1 MRGNKQDQV
10 EIGGLF
16 NVEDRIGPKHP
27 IREVKRQCD
36 AALRAMSGHFDEIYA
51 AHGRP
56 SIPPERLLKAKVLM
70 ALYSVRSDRMF
81 CERLNYDL
89 LFQWFL
95 DMNPSEAAFD
105 ASTFSQNQSRLIQHE
120 VADLF
125 FHEVVE
131 LARAQKWVSNEHF
144 TVDGTLIEAW
154 ASAKSFRPKSEPP
167 QGPGPGN
174 PWSEFAGKPR
184 KNDTHA
190 STTDP
195 EAKLVRKNDGDKAR
209 LCFGAHAVM
218 ENRNGLC
225 VLFQVRN
232 AVGEPESAV
241 AVDGVI
247 ELRNRGFQPKSVGAD
262 RGYHTET
269 FIEELR
275 AEKIEPHPAL
285 MARRHPRGVKRNR
298 RWAAS
303 QKVRKRIEEIF
314 GWMKTTGN
322 FRKSRYRGVARTNA
336 AAQYVAAACNLIRM
350 AKLMLTAPP
359 KLAGA

>member
-1 MRGNKQDQV
+1 MRGHKEKQV
-10 EIGGLF
+10 EISGLF
-16 NVEDRIGPKHP
+16 NVEDRIDPKHP

-36 AALRAMSGHFDEIYA
+36 AALRAMSAHFDEIYA
-51 AHGRP
+51 RQGRP

-105 ASTFSQNQSRLIQHE
+105 ASTFSQNQKRLIQHE

-154 ASAKSFRPKSEPP
+154 ASAKSFRPKNEPP
-167 QGPGPGN
+167 RGPGAGN

-195 EAKLVRKNDGDKAR
+195 EAKLVRKSDGDKAR

-225 VLFQVRN
+225 VLLSVRN

-247 ELRNRGFQPKSVGAD
+247 ELRNRGFTPKSVGAD

-275 AEKIEPHPAL
+275 EEKIAPHPAL
-285 MARRHPRGVKRNR
+285 MDSRHARGVKRNATWR
-298 RWAAS
+298 AS

-322 FRKSRYRGVARTNA
+322 FRKTRYRGVERTHA
-336 AAQYVAAACNLIRM
+336 AAQYVAAACNLVRM
-350 AKLMLTAPP
+350 AKLMITAPP
-359 KLAGA
+359 KMAGA

>member
-1 MRGNKQDQV
+1 MRGQKQKQV

-16 NVEDRIGPKHP
+16 NVEDRIDPKHP

-51 AHGRP
+51 VQGRP

-105 ASTFSQNQSRLIQHE
+105 ASTFSQNQKRLIEHE
-120 VADLF
+120 VAELF

-154 ASAKSFRPKSEPP
+154 ASAKSFKPKGGDRS
-167 QGPGPGN
+167 GPGAGN
-174 PWSEFAGKPR
+174 QWSEFAGKAR

-241 AVDGVI
+241 AVDGI
-247 ELRNRGFQPKSVGAD
+247 LELRNRGFTPKSVGAD

-275 AEKIEPHPAL
+275 TEKIEPHPAL
-285 MARRHPRGVKRNR
+285 MDRRHPRGVQRNG
-298 RWAAS
+298 RWRAS
-303 QKVRKRIEEIF
+303 QKTRKRIEEIF

-322 FRKSRYRGVARTNA
+322 FRKTRYRGIARTNA

-359 KLAGA
+359 KMAGA

>member
-1 MRGNKQDQV
+1 LFSV
-10 EIGGLF
+10 E
-16 NVEDRIGPKHP
+16 ERIGQKHP

-36 AALRAMSGHFDEIYA
+36 AALDAMSAHFDEIYA
-51 AHGRP
+51 KQGRP

-95 DMNPSEAAFD
+95 DMNSSEAAFD
-105 ASTFSQNQSRLIQHE
+105 ASTFSQNQQRLIEHE

-131 LARAQKWVSNEHF
+131 LARAQNWVSNEHF

-154 ASAKSFRPKSEPP
+154 ASAKSFRPKNEPP
-167 QGPGPGN
+167 QGPGAGN

-195 EAKLVRKNDGDKAR
+195 EAKLVRKSDGDKAR

-225 VLFQVRN
+225 VLLNVRN

-241 AVDGVI
+241 AVDGI
-247 ELRNRGFQPKSVGAD
+247 LELRNRGFAPKTVGAD

-275 AEKIEPHPAL
+275 EEKITAHPAL
-285 MARRHPRGVKRNR
+285 MDSREKRGVKRNR
-298 RWAAS
+298 GYIAS
-303 QKVRKRIEEIF
+303 QKVRKRVEEIF

-322 FRKSRYRGVARTNA
+322 FRKTRYRGIARTHA
-336 AAQYVAAACNLIRM
+336 ATYCAAAACNL

-359 KLAGA
+359 KPSGA

>member
-1 MRGNKQDQV
+1 MRGHKVKQV

-16 NVEDRIGPKHP
+16 NVEDRIDAKHP
-27 IREVKRQCD
+27 IRAVKRQCD

-51 AHGRP
+51 KEGRP

-70 ALYSVRSDRMF
+70 ALYSVRSDRQF

-95 DMNPSEAAFD
+95 DMNPSEEAFD
-105 ASTFSQNQSRLIQHE
+105 ASSFSQNQKRLIQHE

-125 FHEVVE
+125 FHEVVQ
-131 LARAQKWVSNEHF
+131 LARAQKWISNEHF

-154 ASAKSFRPKSEPP
+154 ASAKSFRPKDEPP
-167 QGPGPGN
+167 QGPGAGN
-174 PWSEFAGKPR
+174 PWAEFAGKAR

-195 EAKLVRKNDGDKAR
+195 EAKLVRRNDGDKAR

-225 VLFQVRN
+225 VLFSVRN
-232 AVGEPESAV
+232 AIGEPESAV
-241 AVDGVI
+241 AVEGI
-247 ELRNRGFQPKSVGAD
+247 LELRNRGFTPKSVGAD

-275 AEKIEPHPAL
+275 EERIDAHPA
-285 MARRHPRGVKRNR
+285 MMKSRTTHRVKRNQCWR
-298 RWAAS
+298 AS
-303 QKVRKRIEEIF
+303 QKARKRIEEIF

-322 FRKSRYRGVARTNA
+322 FRKTRYRGVARTHA

-359 KLAGA
+359 RMAGA

>member
-1 MRGNKQDQV
+1 MRGHKQKQV

-16 NVEDRIGPKHP
+16 NVEERIGARHP
-27 IREVKRQCD
+27 IREVKRQC
-36 AALRAMSGHFDEIYA
+36 AMALRAMSGHFDEIYA
-51 AHGRP
+51 THGRP
-56 SIPPERLLKAKVLM
+56 SIPPERLLMAKVLM

-81 CERLNYDL
+81 CERLKYDL

-95 DMNPSEAAFD
+95 DMNPSEEAFD
-105 ASTFSQNQSRLIQHE
+105 ASTFSQNQKRLIQHE

-154 ASAKSFRPKSEPP
+154 ASAKSFRPKNEPP
-167 QGPGPGN
+167 QGPGAGN
-174 PWSEFAGKPR
+174 PWSEFAGKAR

-195 EAKLVRKNDGDKAR
+195 EAKLVRKSDGDKAR

-225 VLFQVRN
+225 VLLSVRS
-232 AVGEPESAV
+232 AVGAPESAV
-241 AVDGVI
+241 AVDGMI
-247 ELRNRGFQPKSVGAD
+247 ELRNRGFTPKSVGAD
-262 RGYHTET
+262 RGYHTEE
-269 FIEELR
+269 FIDELR
-275 AEKIEPHPAL
+275 AEKIEAHPAL
-285 MARRHPRGVKRNR
+285 MKSRSTRGVKRNG
-298 RWAAS
+298 RWRAS
-303 QKVRKRIEEIF
+303 QKVRKRVEEIF

-322 FRKSRYRGVARTNA
+322 FRKSRYRGVERTHA

-350 AKLMLTAPP
+350 AKLMMTAPP
-359 KLAGA
+359 KMVGA

>member
-1 MRGNKQDQV
+1 
-10 EIGGLF
+10 
-16 NVEDRIGPKHP
+16 
-27 IREVKRQCD
+27 
-36 AALRAMSGHFDEIYA
+36 MSGRFGEIDA

-81 CERLNYDL
+81 CERLNDDL

-95 DMNPSEAAFD
+95 DMNPSESAFAA
-105 ASTFSQNQSRLIQHE
+105 APFSQNQTRLIRHE

-131 LARAQKWVSNEHF
+131 LARAQKWIPHDHF

-167 QGPGPGN
+167 QGPGAGN
-174 PWSEFAGKPR
+174 PWSEFAGEPR

-195 EAKLVRKNDGDKAR
+195 EARLVRKNDGTKAR
-209 LCFGAHAVM
+209 LCFGAPAVM

-241 AVDGVI
+241 AVDGLI
-247 ELRNRGFQPKSVGAD
+247 ELRNRGLEPKRVGAD

-275 AEKIEPHPAL
+275 AEQIEPHPAL
-285 MARRHPRGVKRNR
+285 MARRQPRGVKRNQ
-298 RWAAS
+298 RWRAS
-303 QKVRKRIEEIF
+303 QQARKRIEESF
-314 GWMKTTGN
+314 GWMKTRAT
-322 FRKSRYRGVARTNA
+322 FAKPVTA
-336 AAQYVAAACNLIRM
+336 ASPAPMPPRRM
-350 AKLMLTAPP
+350 SLRPAP
-359 KLAGA
+359 

>member
-1 MRGNKQDQV
+1 MRGQKQKQV

-16 NVEDRIGPKHP
+16 NVEERIDAKHP
-27 IREVKRQCD
+27 IRAVKRQCD
-36 AALRAMSGHFDEIYA
+36 AALAAMSGYFDEIYA
-51 AHGRP
+51 RQGRP

-70 ALYSVRSDRMF
+70 ALYSVRSERMF

-95 DMNPSEAAFD
+95 DMNPSEEAFD
-105 ASTFSQNQSRLIQHE
+105 ASTFSQNQKRLIEHE

-131 LARAQKWVSNEHF
+131 LARAQHWVSNEHF

-154 ASAKSFRPKSEPP
+154 ASMKSFRPKDEPP

-174 PWSEFAGKPR
+174 PWMDFTGKPR

-195 EAKLVRKNDGDKAR
+195 EAKLVRKNDGDRAR

-225 VLFQVRN
+225 VLFNVRN
-232 AVGEPESAV
+232 AVGEPESSV
-241 AVDGVI
+241 AVDNMI
-247 ELRNRGFQPKSVGAD
+247 ELRNRGFKPKSVGAD
-262 RGYHTET
+262 RGYHTES

-275 AEKIEPHPAL
+275 EEHIEPHPAL
-285 MARRHPRGVKRNR
+285 MDSRDKRGVKRNR
-298 RWAAS
+298 GYLAS
-303 QKVRKRIEEIF
+303 QKLRKRVEEIF
-314 GWMKTTGN
+314 GWVKTTGCM
-322 FRKSRYRGVARTNA
+322 RKSRYRGVSRTHA

-359 KLAGA
+359 TPMGA

>member
-1 MRGNKQDQV
+1 V
-10 EIGGLF
+10 ESEKLLTGRLGGLF
-16 NVEDRIGPKHP
+16 NVEDRIDPQHP
-27 IREVKRQCD
+27 IREIKRQCD
-36 AALRAMSGHFDEIYA
+36 AALAAMSEHFDEIYA
-51 AHGRP
+51 AHGQP

-95 DMNPSEAAFD
+95 DMNSSEAAFD
-105 ASTFSQNQSRLIQHE
+105 ASSFSQNQQRLIRHE

-131 LARAQKWVSNEHF
+131 LARTQNWVSNEHF

-154 ASAKSFRPKSEPP
+154 ASIKSFKPKDGPRS
-167 QGPGPGN
+167 GPGAGN

-184 KNDTHA
+184 KNDTHQ

-195 EAKLVRKNDGDKAR
+195 EAKLVRKSDGDKAR

-218 ENRNGLC
+218 ENRSGLC
-225 VLFQVRN
+225 VLLSVRN
-232 AVGEPESAV
+232 AIGEPESAV
-241 AVDGVI
+241 AVDGVL
-247 ELRNRGFQPKSVGAD
+247 ELRNRSFTPKTVGAD

-275 AEKIEPHPAL
+275 
-285 MARRHPRGVKRNR
+285 RNTSSRTPR
-298 RWAAS
+298 
-303 QKVRKRIEEIF
+303 
-314 GWMKTTGN
+314 
-322 FRKSRYRGVARTNA
+322 
-336 AAQYVAAACNLIRM
+336 
-350 AKLMLTAPP
+350 
-359 KLAGA
+359 

>member
-1 MRGNKQDQV
+1 MRGHKVKQV

-16 NVEDRIGPKHP
+16 NVEDRIDPKHP

-36 AALRAMSGHFDEIYA
+36 VALRVMSEHFDEIYSTQ
-51 AHGRP
+51 GRP

-105 ASTFSQNQSRLIQHE
+105 ASTFSQNQKRLIQHE

-131 LARAQKWVSNEHF
+131 LARAQKWISNEHF

-154 ASAKSFRPKSEPP
+154 ASMKSFKPKSDHS
-167 QGPGPGN
+167 GPGAGN
-174 PWSEFAGKPR
+174 PWSDFSGKPR

-195 EAKLVRKNDGDKAR
+195 QAKLVRKNDGDKAR

-218 ENRNGLC
+218 ENRSGLC
-225 VLFQVRN
+225 VLLQVRN
-232 AVGEPESAV
+232 AIGEPESSV
-241 AVDGVI
+241 AVDGMI
-247 ELRNRGFQPKSVGAD
+247 ELRNRGFNPTSVGAD

-275 AEKIEPHPAL
+275 EENIEPHPAL
-285 MARRHPRGVKRNR
+285 MDSRQARGGEAQPAMAGESEGAEADRGDLRLDEDNGQLPQKPLPRRRTHARRGTIR
-298 RWAAS
+298 RC
-303 QKVRKRIEEIF
+303 R
-314 GWMKTTGN
+314 
-322 FRKSRYRGVARTNA
+322 
-336 AAQYVAAACNLIRM
+336 L
-350 AKLMLTAPP
+350 
-359 KLAGA
+359 

>member
-1 MRGNKQDQV
+1 MRGHKQKQI

-16 NVEDRIGPKHP
+16 NVEERIDAKHP
-27 IREVKRQCD
+27 VREIKRQCD
-36 AALRAMSGHFDEIYA
+36 EALRAMSGHFDEIYA
-51 AHGRP
+51 KQGRP

-89 LFQWFL
+89 LVQWFL
-95 DMNPSEAAFD
+95 DMNPSQEAFD
-105 ASTFSQNQSRLIQHE
+105 ASTFSQNQKRLIEHE
-120 VADLF
+120 VAELF

-131 LARAQKWVSNEHF
+131 LARAQNWVSNEHF

-154 ASAKSFRPKSEPP
+154 ASAKSFRLKNESP
-167 QGPGPGN
+167 QGPGAGN

-195 EAKLVRKNDGDKAR
+195 EAKLVRKSDGDKAR

-225 VLFQVRN
+225 VLFNVRN

-241 AVDGVI
+241 AVDGLL
-247 ELRNRGFQPKSVGAD
+247 ELRNRGFTPKTVGAD
-262 RGYHTET
+262 RCYHTET

-275 AEKIEPHPAL
+275 EEKIVAHPAL
-285 MARRHPRGVKRNR
+285 MDSRDKRGVKRNR
-298 RWAAS
+298 GYVAS
-303 QKVRKRIEEIF
+303 QKVRKRVEEIF
-314 GWMKTTGN
+314 GWMKTTGC
-322 FRKSRYRGVARTNA
+322 FRKSRYRGVSRTHA
-336 AAQYVAAACNLIRM
+336 AAQYVAAACNLVRM
-350 AKLMLTAPP
+350 ARLMIESPP
-359 KLAGA
+359 QTAGA

>member
-1 MRGNKQDQV
+1 M

-16 NVEDRIGPKHP
+16 NVEDRIAPLHP
-27 IREVKRQCD
+27 IRTIKRQCD
-36 AALRAMSGHFDEIYA
+36 AALAAMSEHFDEIYA
-51 AHGRP
+51 GSGRP

-70 ALYSVRSDRMF
+70 ALHSVRSDRMF

-105 ASTFSQNQSRLIQHE
+105 ASTFSQNQARLLQHE

-131 LARAQKWVSNEHF
+131 LARAHHWVSNEHF

-154 ASAKSFRPKSEPP
+154 ASMKSFQPKR
-167 QGPGPGN
+167 GPRSGPRAGN
-174 PWSEFAGKPR
+174 PWSEFAGQPR
-184 KNDTHA
+184 KNDTHQR
-190 STTDP
+190 TTDP
-195 EAKLVRKNDGDKAR
+195 EAKLVRKSDGDKAR
-209 LCFGAHAVM
+209 LCFGAHVVM
-218 ENRNGLC
+218 ENRSGLC
-225 VLFQVRN
+225 VLLAVRN

-241 AVDGVI
+241 AVDSVL
-247 ELRNRGFQPKSVGAD
+247 ELRNRGFTPKTVGAD

-275 AEKIEPHPAL
+275 AEQIEAHPAL
-285 MARRHPRGVKRNR
+285 MDSRHPRGVQRHR
-298 RWAAS
+298 RWRAS

-314 GWMKTTGN
+314 GWMKTTGS
-322 FRKSRYRGVARTNA
+322 FRKSRYRGVARTHA
-336 AAQYVAAACNLIRM
+336 AAQYVAAACNLVRM

-359 KLAGA
+359 ALAGA

>member
-1 MRGNKQDQV
+1 MRGHKQKQV
-10 EIGGLF
+10 EISGLF
-16 NVEDRIGPKHP
+16 NVEDRIGPMHP

-36 AALRAMSGHFDEIYA
+36 EVLRAMSGHFDEIYA
-51 AHGRP
+51 SQGRP

-95 DMNPSEAAFD
+95 DMNPSEEAFD
-105 ASTFSQNQSRLIQHE
+105 ASTFSQNQKRLIQHE

-131 LARAQKWVSNEHF
+131 LARAQKWVSDEHF

-154 ASAKSFRPKSEPP
+154 VSAKSFRPKNEPP
-167 QGPGPGN
+167 RGPGAGN
-174 PWSEFAGKPR
+174 PWAEFAGKQR

-195 EAKLVRKNDGDKAR
+195 EAKLVRKSDGDKAR

-225 VLFQVRN
+225 VLLSVRK

-241 AVDGVI
+241 AVDGIV
-247 ELRNRGFQPKSVGAD
+247 ELRNRGFKPKSVGAD
-262 RGYHTET
+262 RGYHTEE
-269 FIEELR
+269 FIDELR
-275 AEKIEPHPAL
+275 EEGIEAHPAF
-285 MARRHPRGVKRNR
+285 MKSRGTRSVKRNAR
-298 RWAAS
+298 YRAS
-303 QKVRKRIEEIF
+303 QKARKRIEEIF

-322 FRKSRYRGVARTNA
+322 FRKSRYRGVERTHA
-336 AAQYVAAACNLIRM
+336 VAQFVAAACNLIRM
-350 AKLMLTAPP
+350 AKLMMTAPP
-359 KLAGA
+359 NLAGA